1 MPLFWLAYRQDG
13 TTRVMIVE
21 SPTLILAR
29 LMASTAID
37 GLDAHFA
44 LAIELPDGRAVPKSA
59 IGRLLSEAEAKAIL
73 AGLERKIPKKAAA
86 ASVRRVVKRKRV

>member
-1 MPLFWLAYRQDG
+1 MSVFWLAYRQDD

-21 SPTLILAR
+21 APVLILAR
-29 LMASTAID
+29 LMASIAID

-44 LAIELPDGRAVPKSA
+44 LAIELPDGHAVPKAA

-73 AGLERKIPKKAAA
+73 SRLERAIPKKAAA
-86 ASVRRVVKRKRV
+86 ASVRRAVKRKRA